1 MKCRENEPVKSW
13 FRSDRFFTIEN
24 RWYFITREG
33 QNIGPFETLGHA
45 KSGVS
50 LFLNSVQKDQ
60 YSERYAET
68 IAQDG
73 QWALTR
79 FQ

>member
-1 MKCRENEPVKSW
+1 MQCREKESVKSW

-33 QNIGPFETLGHA
+33 QNVGPFESINHA
-45 KSGVS
+45 RTGVN
-50 LFLNSVQKDQ
+50 LFLNSVQKDN
-60 YSERYAET
+60 YSEQYAES
-68 IAQDG
+68 IAQSG

-79 FQ
+79 FR